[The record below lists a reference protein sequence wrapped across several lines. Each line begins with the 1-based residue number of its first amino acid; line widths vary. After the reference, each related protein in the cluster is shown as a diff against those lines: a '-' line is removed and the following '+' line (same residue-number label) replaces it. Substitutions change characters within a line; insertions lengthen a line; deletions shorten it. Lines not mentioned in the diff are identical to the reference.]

1 MKKLDSS
8 EFIIILK
15 KGEEEKYTLKLKQAM
30 LDWIEKE
37 CGKCAYTEEEL
48 RDLLNYQELN
58 KKQIGSLSELEK
70 KYYERKTNEFYE
82 LLPYLEKGYIIQKG
96 EVIIKGDDDII
107 YMYERL
113 FQELQRTGDFI
124 GYDIDIAF

>member
-70 KYYERKTNEFYE
+70 NIMK
-82 LLPYLEKGYIIQKG
+82 EKQTSSMSYCPI
-96 EVIIKGDDDII
+96 
-107 YMYERL
+107 
-113 FQELQRTGDFI
+113 
-124 GYDIDIAF
+124 